1 MKGLNKMGKL
11 KLKLGSGSV
20 VEKPLINAFLE
31 NGSTYVVLDNELNG
45 SMGLPI
51 ILVSKLENDKLGK
64 IVDQSEW
71 QLVKEYLKNIIAGNK
86 VEFVKL
92 NNEVNADDLYYTQLT
107 LPVPSF
113 DALKNA
119 YTFKEDDA
127 VENPVASAINNP
139 VDIPINISPEANPS
153 VNVTPEPVTDKT
165 IEITPV
171 TSETPVVETAPVQA
185 AGPTPEPVVE
195 PIANPVVEPATPG
208 IDVTA
213 PVAEPAPATPEVNL
227 DNPLLNN
234 LTIPV
239 EDTKVEE
246 EIPNMGTEKEP
257 VITPTPIIDADI
269 PVSEPVKES
278 AFKEQ
283 KEAFMQAC
291 ENMFDALVQKFEKEL
306 ENKNN

>member
-127 VENPVASAINNP
+127 AENPVASAINNP

-195 PIANPVVEPATPG
+195 PTANPVVEPATPG
-208 IDVTA
+208 IDVTV

>member
-1 MKGLNKMGKL
+1 MGKL

-51 ILVSKLENDKLGK
+51 ILVSKLENDKLVK

-153 VNVTPEPVTDKT
+153 VNVTPEPATDKT

-213 PVAEPAPATPEVNL
+213 PVAEPATATPEVNL

-306 ENKNN
+306 ESKK

>member
-1 MKGLNKMGKL
+1 MGKL

-20 VEKPLINAFLE
+20 IEKPLINAFLE

-51 ILVSKLENDKLGK
+51 ILVSKLESDKLIK

-92 NNEVNADDLYYTQLT
+92 NSEVNADDLYYTQLT

-119 YTFKEDDA
+119 YTFKENDA
-127 VENPVASAINNP
+127 VENPVANAINNP

-153 VNVTPEPVTDKT
+153 VEVTPV
-165 IEITPV
+165 
-171 TSETPVVETAPVQA
+171 APVQVA
-185 AGPTPEPVVE
+185 APAQTVEPTPAPT
-195 PIANPVVEPATPG
+195 PAVPEVN
-208 IDVTA
+208 ISA
-213 PVAEPAPATPEVNL
+213 PVADVTPATPEVNL

-234 LTIPV
+234 LNIPV

-246 EIPNMGTEKEP
+246 EVPNMGIEKEP

-269 PVSEPVKES
+269 PVSEPIKEN

>member
-1 MKGLNKMGKL
+1 MGKL

-51 ILVSKLENDKLGK
+51 ILVSKLENDKLVK
-64 IVDQSEW
+64 IADQSEW

-153 VNVTPEPVTDKT
+153 VDVTPEPVTDKT

-171 TSETPVVETAPVQA
+171 TSETPVVETAPVQV

-195 PIANPVVEPATPG
+195 PIAKPVVEPATPG